1 MSSNLVSLSPEI
13 KLFLIDKGIG
23 AGESFNFERFSEK
36 APARA
41 IMINA
46 GTLAGE
52 LPFEIPIDAQRVE
65 IAVRDRHPQDALTLV
80 LEIANIIH
88 GATPARLHPTSDLDL
103 LGAFIDERPQR
114 TDNDD
119 LDLPEQTLFA
129 VFRVKKRS

>member
-1 MSSNLVSLSPEI
+1 MSSNIVSLSREL
-13 KLFLIDKGIG
+13 KLFLIDKGIS
-23 AGESFNFERFSEK
+23 ATESFNFERFSEK
-36 APARA
+36 APERA

-52 LPFEIPIDAQRVE
+52 LPFEMPIDSQRVE
-65 IAVRDRHPQDALTLV
+65 IAVRDRHPEDALTLA
-80 LEIANIIH
+80 LQIANIIQ
-88 GATPARLHPTSDLDL
+88 GAKPARLHPTSDLDL
-103 LGAFIDERPQR
+103 IAAFIDERPQR